1 VTEQTISNVNHVL
14 TTGTAA
20 VGTVPGGWQQPD
32 KPSVA
37 GGTVTAVTGG
47 MRYQIDTGA
56 TPANDYAAS
65 AEVQITPPFPPVH
78 TDDRTYHM
86 SCLVE
91 VAAWNANG
99 SLWAGSVS
107 LVSDGGSISIGTT
120 PATTGVIKTNQ
131 AVGPATLKA
140 VMEGANLRLRVHVG
154 VSVFGGSAKP
164 LTADLTVKDI
174 TLIAQEIVG
183 DAPAAAADVFYRDP
197 ADQKFKPLTTLLAQ
211 GFPCPPSGIDPATA
225 KIEWGTES
233 FIEFD
238 WAKATVVES
247 TYPPEANLRAV
258 PEANGVR
265 FKWDTFNA
273 TLKWS
278 GGFMAT
284 VKEGPY
290 ASYEVPIR
298 LRPGHSIAGNGRGIR
313 VKANVD
319 VPANMASATV
329 NAISGVGVV
338 TPVAGTSSM
347 VPKQVW
353 ATIVNT
359 PQPDYKAP
367 LAADLWTAVVDELAT
382 PAPRMRGVLPGS
394 VGFGVYGPAL
404 PVYTSAI
411 VSGKPLTNAGGAD
424 ETTVVTIVAGEMYV
438 HDFGAITQEVVAP

>member
-1 VTEQTISNVNHVL
+1 MNADIQWGTHNLLVPDYSKAVVRQTSTLIPGLRVTPVADGVRVQADAWHFDSGPGPLSFIDIPFSAPDLLALPADSRAVTASAVLSANPALGSLYTPNVMLGNDAAPN
-14 TTGTAA
+14 GDPAA
-20 VGTVPGGWQQPD
+20 VNVLLP
-32 KPSVA
+32 
-37 GGTVTAVTGG
+37 TA
-47 MRYQIDTGA
+47 
-56 TPANDYAAS
+56 
-65 AEVQITPPFPPVH
+65 
-78 TDDRTYHM
+78 
-86 SCLVE
+86 
-91 VAAWNANG
+91 
-99 SLWAGSVS
+99 
-107 LVSDGGSISIGTT
+107 
-120 PATTGVIKTNQ
+120 
-131 AVGPATLKA
+131 
-140 VMEGANLRLRVHVG
+140 
-154 VSVFGGSAKP
+154 GGSAGNSP
-164 LTADLTVKDI
+164 SVYIPADKVIALAGGANPRIMLKLSYMLFSAADMAAMDFTVTGI
-174 TLIAQEIVG
+174 SVVAQEASG
-183 DAPAAAADVFYRDP
+183 GASPSADVLYRDP
-197 ADQKFKPLTTLLAQ
+197 ADQKFKPLTTLMVK
-211 GFPCPPSGIDPATA
+211 GFPAAPGGIDPATA

-298 LRPGHSIAGNGRGIR
+298 LRPGHSVAGNGRGIR

-329 NAISGVGVV
+329 NAISGVGAV